1 MFSLFGSSTHQG
13 EVSLGIDIGTTT
25 IKAAEITAQGSRVY
39 TLSNYAMLEVAG
51 HLEHINNAL
60 QGSSLRPL
68 ESDLTTYLTAIKRQ
82 ANFKTNH
89 VRASLPSFVA
99 FTTLLEIPLMSN
111 SDTSRSLTTQVKDYI
126 PLPISQVTLDW
137 IKIGEKTYPDGTKK
151 QQIFLVSVPNE
162 KIESYT
168 TIFGDA
174 GFILD
179 GFEVE
184 HLSLARSLTLQAEQP
199 VLIIDIGGRS
209 TTFTVARKG
218 VALFAGQTDFSSN
231 SLTQALATALNISPR
246 RADTLKRQTT
256 IVGGG
261 GSHELSTI
269 LVPIID
275 VILNEAGRAR
285 SGFETAFGEKISS
298 VMLAGAGGTM
308 PGFDTYLTSQLGLPV
323 VVADPL
329 QNCAYPPEIA
339 AFSKPLGATLAVAL
353 GLALKKIIK

>member
-1 MFSLFGSSTHQG
+1 MFSLFGSSTHQS
-13 EVSLGIDIGTTT
+13 EFSLGIDIGTTT
-25 IKAAEITAQGSRVY
+25 IKAAELATNGAGAF
-39 TLSNYAMLEVAG
+39 TLTNYAMLEVAG

-60 QGSSLRPL
+60 QSSSLRPL
-68 ESDLTTYLTAIKRQ
+68 ESDLTSYLATMKKHAG
-82 ANFKTNH
+82 FKTNH

-99 FTTLLEIPLMSN
+99 LTTLMEVPLMS
-111 SDTSRSLTTQVKDYI
+111 SGETSRSLTTQVKDYI

-137 IKIGEKTYPDGTKK
+137 IKVGEKTYPDGTKK
-151 QQIFLVSVPNE
+151 QQIFLVSIPNE

-168 TIFGDA
+168 GIFGEA

-184 HLSLARSLTLQAEQP
+184 HLSVARALTLQSEQP

-285 SGFETAFGEKISS
+285 SGFEAAFGGKVSS
-298 VMLAGAGGTM
+298 IMLAGAGGTM
-308 PGFDTYLTSQLGLPV
+308 PGFDAYLTSQMGLPV
-323 VVADPL
+323 IVANPL

-339 AFSKPLGATLAVAL
+339 AFSKPLGATLAVAM